1 LHFCKFIETKSRLV
15 VAKGRGRE
23 EEECLLDGCVVSF
36 GVVKCFRIRDGSC
49 TTRECTKYCQLKPFE
64 VVKF

>member
-1 LHFCKFIETKSRLV
+1 V

-49 TTRECTKYCQLKPFE
+49 TTHECTKYCQLKPFE